1 MRRRTPAPGAGA
13 PLEDE
18 IAERL
23 GRARAAWR
31 ALLASLPGLE
41 REWKTYSRS
50 GGPTLR
56 LKDGGRAVL
65 YLQPED
71 GRFQAVVVLG
81 ERAAA
86 AALAT
91 RLPACL
97 RAAIESARP
106 YVEGRSVR
114 VAVQRPADLR
124 HVRTLLAFKQG
135 GTGGRR

>member
-1 MRRRTPAPGAGA
+1 MRKRTPAPGAGA
-13 PLEDE
+13 PLEDG

-50 GGPTLR
+50 AGPTLR

-86 AALAT
+86 TALAA
-91 RLPACL
+91 RLPAPL
-97 RAAIESARP
+97 RTAIESARP
-106 YVEGRSVR
+106 YVEGRPVR
-114 VAVQRPADLR
+114 LAVRGLADLR
-124 HVRTLLAFKQG
+124 RVRTLLAFKRN
-135 GTGGRR
+135 GTAGRR

>member
-1 MRRRTPAPGAGA
+1 MRKRTPAPGAGA
-13 PLEDE
+13 PLEDG

-50 GGPTLR
+50 AGPTLR

-81 ERAAA
+81 EKAAA
-86 AALAT
+86 AALAA
-91 RLPACL
+91 RLPAGL

-114 VAVQRPADLR
+114 VAVRGLADLR
-124 HVRTLLAFKQG
+124 RVRTLLAFKRG
-135 GTGGRR
+135 GTAGRR